1 MTVTAWNSGKHF
13 ESGAGYGLK
22 LSIEDRDAFFDKS
35 WETVFLGLPNRSEAI
50 EINIAKPSFWNMTC
64 RELISQDIGLW
75 LRSEGLAPWTKGKP
89 PKFEL
94 VSTGEKSFRLSI
106 KSKEIIGK

>member
-1 MTVTAWNSGKHF
+1 MIVTAWNSGKHF

-22 LSIEDRDAFFDKS
+22 LSIDDRNEYFNEEWS
-35 WETVFLGLPNRSEAI
+35 TVFVELPNSPVPV
-50 EINIAKPSFWNMTC
+50 EISIAKPSFWNDTC
-64 RELISQDIGLW
+64 RELISQEIGIW

-94 VSTGEKSFRLSI
+94 VPNGDKKFRIDYNL
-106 KSKEIIGK
+106 GGTQ

>member
-1 MTVTAWNSGKHF
+1 MIVTAWNNGKHF
-13 ESGAGYGLK
+13 KSGAGYGLK

-35 WETVFLGLPNRSEAI
+35 WKTVILKLPNKSETI
-50 EINIAKPSFWNMTC
+50 EINIAKPSFWNKIC

-75 LRSEGLAPWTKGKP
+75 LQSEGWAPWTKGKP

-94 VSTGEKSFRLSI
+94 VSKGERSFEVKYI
-106 KSKEIIGK
+106 EK

>member
-1 MTVTAWNSGKHF
+1 MKVTAWNSGKHF

-22 LSIEDRDAFFDKS
+22 LSIEDRDEFFSKEWS
-35 WETVFLGLPNRSEAI
+35 TVFVELPNSDTAI
-50 EINIAKPSFWNMTC
+50 EISIAKPSFWNTTC
-64 RELISQDIGLW
+64 RELISQEIGIW

-94 VSTGEKSFRLSI
+94 VHTGGNSFKVKS
-106 KSKEIIGK
+106 

>member
-1 MTVTAWNSGKHF
+1 MKVTAWNSGKHF

-22 LSIEDRDAFFDKS
+22 LSIKDRDEHFSKEWA
-35 WETVFLGLPNRSEAI
+35 TVFVELPNSDVPI
-50 EINIAKPSFWNMTC
+50 EISIAKPSFWNTTC
-64 RELISQDIGLW
+64 RELISQEIGIW

-94 VSTGEKSFRLSI
+94 ISSGERKF
-106 KSKEIIGK
+106 KVVG

>member
-1 MTVTAWNSGKHF
+1 MIVTAWNSGKHF

-22 LSIEDRDAFFDKS
+22 LSIDDRNEYFTKD
-35 WETVFLGLPNRSEAI
+35 WTTVVVELPNSDVPI
-50 EINIAKPSFWNMTC
+50 EISIAKPSFWNNTC
-64 RELISQDIGLW
+64 RELISQEIGIW

-94 VSTGEKSFRLSI
+94 IHTGGNSF
-106 KSKEIIGK
+106 KVKG